1 MTKTQIIVSTKS
13 LHTRLKNNVSGLRDL
28 VHAGYQQRHLK
39 RLNRLHQRWESQLTD
54 ELSQPL
60 LQALWTY
67 RTEHWR
73 VIEAKH
79 GKVSHCFD
87 AFGQVKPHYRE
98 RARCADEKDN
108 RGEGEYHAI
117 PWYHLSFWLGVVVVL
132 VVGYWLVT

>member
-28 VHAGYQQRHLK
+28 VHAGYQERHLK
-39 RLNRLHQRWESQLTD
+39 RLNRLQQRWEAQLTD

-60 LQALWTY
+60 LQALIHFKRAYQADIREDIEAAYTNLMQTLWTY

-79 GKVSHCFD
+79 VSTPE
-87 AFGQVKPHYRE
+87 Q
-98 RARCADEKDN
+98 N
-108 RGEGEYHAI
+108 
-117 PWYHLSFWLGVVVVL
+117 
-132 VVGYWLVT
+132 